1 MLPGGQ
7 TNNESLHEEA
17 QNATQI
23 MLPTVALVLAVAVFL
38 LSVGTISWLYLR
50 LIRQTEWDD
59 HKGSYQPSKMEEK
72 ILGRSLRR
80 LSAKTEVK
88 ASDEVDS
95 KDVEAG
101 EKPIDEEDSSVT
113 LLSITPRELE
123 DDLNKSTK
131 DAHEYETSADVHS
144 FVKRPV
150 TSTPVYAVHRC
161 CSSMP
166 EIPEA
171 SDGTHTTGFCTK
183 KNQRTREVVAL
194 RNRDTGASETETSAQ
209 HNDNR
214 NECEESSAS
223 TMLWDYAG
231 FRWPGKNQED
241 VFTADED
248 VCEDSEASFAMEDE
262 EDSDGYS
269 PTLEIGHHGVRNVE
283 RSYSCYS
290 VAEEECP
297 GIIPRSRGC
306 VERGPPP
313 LWAAAVH
320 CGAAAASTG
329 SVVISD
335 EDEADQGF
343 FGRAQHDESYRQ
355 YLESII
361 MKRKARM
368 YFGAYARC
376 EHS

>member
-1 MLPGGQ
+1 
-7 TNNESLHEEA
+7 
-17 QNATQI
+17 
-23 MLPTVALVLAVAVFL
+23 MLPTVALLVAVAVFL

-50 LIRQTEWDD
+50 LIRQMDWDD
-59 HKGSYQPSKMEEK
+59 HKGSYEPSKTEEK

-80 LSAKTEVK
+80 LSAKTEGN

-101 EKPIDEEDSSVT
+101 EKAIDEEDSSVT

-123 DDLNKSTK
+123 DVPNGNTK
-131 DAHEYETSADVHS
+131 DAHQFETAAEVNCFEKH
-144 FVKRPV
+144 PV

-161 CSSMP
+161 SSSMP

-171 SDGTHTTGFCTK
+171 RLLASGGALTTGCGTK
-183 KNQRTREVVAL
+183 ENQTVA
-194 RNRDTGASETETSAQ
+194 TQ
-209 HNDNR
+209 HYDMK
-214 NECEESSAS
+214 NECEESPAS
-223 TMLWDYAG
+223 TMFWDYAG
-231 FRWPGKNQED
+231 FRWPGKNRED
-241 VFTADED
+241 VFTADEED
-248 VCEDSEASFAMEDE
+248 VHEDSEDSFVMEDE
-262 EDSDGYS
+262 YSDDHS
-269 PTLEIGHHGVRNVE
+269 STSDIRHGVRNVE

-290 VAEEECP
+290 VAEECP
-297 GIIPRSRGC
+297 GVVLPRGGRGC
-306 VERGPPP
+306 VQQGPPM
-313 LWAAAVH
+313 WAAAVH
-320 CGAAAASTG
+320 CGAASTG

-376 EHS
+376 QHS

>member
-1 MLPGGQ
+1 
-7 TNNESLHEEA
+7 
-17 QNATQI
+17 

-50 LIRQTEWDD
+50 LIRQTEWED
-59 HKGSYQPSKMEEK
+59 HKGSYEPSKMEEK

-80 LSAKTEVK
+80 LSAKTEAK
-88 ASDEVDS
+88 ASDEVDF

-101 EKPIDEEDSSVT
+101 EEPIDGEDSSVT
-113 LLSITPRELE
+113 LLSITPREVE
-123 DDLNKSTK
+123 DVHTTHKSAK
-131 DAHEYETSADVHS
+131 NACEFETAAVVHS
-144 FVKRPV
+144 FEKRPL
-150 TSTPVYAVHRC
+150 TSTPVC
-161 CSSMP
+161 T
-166 EIPEA
+166 
-171 SDGTHTTGFCTK
+171 THTCRSTPDIQKSARTTACCPK
-183 KNQRTREVVAL
+183 ENQTTHEVVAQ
-194 RNRDTGASETETSAQ
+194 RDRHIRGSETKTSTQ
-209 HNDNR
+209 QDDTR
-214 NECEESSAS
+214 NECEESPAS

-248 VCEDSEASFAMEDE
+248 VHGDSDSSFVMEDE
-262 EDSDGYS
+262 GDSDDYS
-269 PTLEIGHHGVRNVE
+269 SRLEIGHGVRNVE

-290 VAEEECP
+290 VAEECP
-297 GIIPRSRGC
+297 SILPRSRGC
-306 VERGPPP
+306 FQQAPP

-320 CGAAAASTG
+320 CGAAASTG

-361 MKRKARM
+361 KTRKARM

-376 EHS
+376 QHS